1 LCERE
6 VPLTHRLP
14 AICLLEMHREKGSLS
29 LSLRFLLPMSELGQ
43 KRRSGRRPVT
53 SGLPLSTD
61 ILGCRRHVSK
71 VPLTDSCA
79 ARQTASPI
87 ANILTAQEQAC
98 FASSGAQKRSINGHF
113 AVIFEKP
120 RVAVQAQ
127 NFCFKSPILRPLSD
141 SSQSTGAGVVVGGT
155 RIGRLLASCFAL
167 LETRY
172 WGQTEFPNGC
182 GKLALRAKP

>member
-1 LCERE
+1 MSAFHPLATTERTSLE
-6 VPLTHRLP
+6 V
-14 AICLLEMHREKGSLS
+14 
-29 LSLRFLLPMSELGQ
+29 RF
-43 KRRSGRRPVT
+43 
-53 SGLPLSTD
+53 
-61 ILGCRRHVSK
+61 
-71 VPLTDSCA
+71 VPLTDSCPSN
-79 ARQTASPI
+79 RHLQSP
-87 ANILTAQEQAC
+87 ILTALEQAC

-127 NFCFKSPILRPLSD
+127 NFCLKSPILRPLSD
-141 SSQSTGAGVVVGGT
+141 SSQSTGAGAVAGGT
-155 RIGRLLASCFAL
+155 RIGRLLASCFVL

>member
-1 LCERE
+1 
-6 VPLTHRLP
+6 
-14 AICLLEMHREKGSLS
+14 M
-29 LSLRFLLPMSELGQ
+29 
-43 KRRSGRRPVT
+43 RRSK
-53 SGLPLSTD
+53 
-61 ILGCRRHVSK
+61 RH
-71 VPLTDSCA
+71 L
-79 ARQTASPI
+79 QSP
-87 ANILTAQEQAC
+87 ILTAQEQAC

-127 NFCFKSPILRPLSD
+127 NFCFKSPILRPLKD
-141 SSQSTGAGVVVGGT
+141 SSQSTGAGVVAGGT
-155 RIGRLLASCFAL
+155 RILRLLASWFAL